1 MAPKSKPDLV
11 TRDYTIHLAKRTHKT
26 TFKSKTPKAIKEIKK
41 FAEKAMGTKDVRI
54 STDVNKFVWSQG
66 VRNPPKRI
74 RVRLSR
80 KRNEDEDADE
90 KLYTLVEHHGLS
102 GIIGGVH
109 DPAWWWAEAS
119 NLRASSDA
127 VVRFNLAH
135 VIFEKLVMS
144 LLRMSAVYSI
154 SRTERTVAM

>member
-90 KLYTLVEHHGLS
+90 KLYTLVEHVQVASFKGLENET
-102 GIIGGVH
+102 I
-109 DPAWWWAEAS
+109 
-119 NLRASSDA
+119 DA
-127 VVRFNLAH
+127 
-135 VIFEKLVMS
+135 
-144 LLRMSAVYSI
+144 
-154 SRTERTVAM
+154 

>member
-41 FAEKAMGTKDVRI
+41 FAKQAMGTKDVRI
-54 STDVNKFVWSQG
+54 STDVNKYVWSQG

-80 KRNEDEDADE
+80 KRNEDEDAKE
-90 KLYTLVEHHGLS
+90 KLYTLVEH
-102 GIIGGVH
+102 VPVA
-109 DPAWWWAEAS
+109 DFK
-119 NLRASSDA
+119 NLTTETIDA
-127 VVRFNLAH
+127 
-135 VIFEKLVMS
+135 
-144 LLRMSAVYSI
+144 
-154 SRTERTVAM
+154 